1 MNLVEPTHRAATALR
16 GVEHRDLALL
26 DAHAGGQFI
35 SIFVVKFSV
44 VVYLEYYPSSHLDSN
59 LTMKLPTSKFS
70 IAVAALAFILWANLW
85 SDAAG
90 QMPMQNEAKTI
101 TLGLVSQVN
110 QKEIEEHFR
119 NFADYIA
126 RRLLAPANG
135 AGKIVIAANVSEL
148 AKLLDQKKVDFFM
161 ESPYPTYVV
170 NQVHGA
176 GKLLLR
182 RWKGGKAEYRSLI
195 ATNKA
200 SGTSRLQD
208 LRGKIIAF
216 EDPESTSGYFLP
228 KFFLQRNGFK
238 LSQVSAPTVTVPP
251 TEVGYIFAKTQASL
265 VDLLLSQQVAAGA
278 LSDDDYA
285 TLDEKTKA
293 DLNIVAQTELL
304 PRHLVSVRKDLA
316 PELVERLGRVLQ
328 SMHEDD
334 DGQKILRNVDN
345 TTKFDPL
352 PGGEEAMRR
361 RLLETFHSPEK
372 R

>member
-1 MNLVEPTHRAATALR
+1 MFGRRPGGDYAWGDVK
-16 GVEHRDLALL
+16 HRDLPLL
-26 DAHAGGQFI
+26 DAHPPGGQFM

-59 LTMKLPTSKFS
+59 LTMKPPTSKFS
-70 IAVAALAFILWANLW
+70 IAVAALAFIFFWANLC
-85 SDAAG
+85 SDAADL
-90 QMPMQNEAKTI
+90 MPMQNEAKTI
-101 TLGLVSQVN
+101 TLGLASQVN

-119 NFADYIA
+119 NCADYIA

-135 AGKIVIAANVSEL
+135 EGKVIIAATVSEL

-161 ESPYPTYVV
+161 ESPYPSYVV

-176 GKLLLR
+176 AKLLLR

-238 LSQVSAPTVTVPP
+238 LSQVSAPTVAVPP

-265 VDLLLSQQVAAGA
+265 VDLLLSKQVAAGA
-278 LSDDDYA
+278 LSDGVYA
-285 TLDEKTKA
+285 TVDEKTKA
-293 DLNIVAQTELL
+293 ELNIVAHTELL
-304 PRHLVSVRKDLA
+304 TR
-316 PELVERLGRVLQ
+316 
-328 SMHEDD
+328 
-334 DGQKILRNVDN
+334 
-345 TTKFDPL
+345 
-352 PGGEEAMRR
+352 
-361 RLLETFHSPEK
+361 
-372 R
+372 